1 MGCNYYLHKKAK
13 YTPKNQRERNWHEKY
28 DFNFFENEYNHVI
41 ELTNGYVFNNTF
53 YKNLDELNQVYYL
66 TYHIG
71 KSSVGWRFLL
81 QVYPE
86 QGINNLKDWK
96 KLFGKNDI
104 YSECNE
110 QLTKKDMINIIT
122 KRKPLDNFK
131 NKTSYISSDGET
143 YEIRNGLIV
152 HPLKYH
158 IIDNSAKET
167 YDVCEGDFS

>member
-13 YTPKNQRERNWHEKY
+13 YTPKNQRERNWYEKY

-86 QGINNLKDWK
+86 QGINNLKD
-96 KLFGKNDI
+96 
-104 YSECNE
+104 
-110 QLTKKDMINIIT
+110 
-122 KRKPLDNFK
+122 
-131 NKTSYISSDGET
+131 
-143 YEIRNGLIV
+143 
-152 HPLKYH
+152 
-158 IIDNSAKET
+158 
-167 YDVCEGDFS
+167 